1 MTDGQHVLAGIEL
14 LLTSEHQRLTPESK
28 AHLTG
33 LGKHAKA
40 LALPTAEKEKDI
52 RNNPRWSK
60 YERREKLSQLIP
72 DAQSL
77 ASGILNDKAKLD
89 AKLAR
94 LTVTLS
100 EVPPRH
106 SEPTLRQLRGM
117 EIRQTLR
124 SLAET
129 ERVKFYMAAAE
140 ANNVELLDAILQS
153 PEPLIAEEIKT
164 RGVQA
169 WADKT
174 MPQTVQEAAQAREL
188 SEQLGALLTM
198 TNAWIAGLEAK

>member
-52 RNNPRWSK
+52 RNDPRWNK
-60 YERREKLSQLIP
+60 YERREKLSALLP

-106 SEPTLRQLRGM
+106 SEQ
-117 EIRQTLR
+117 
-124 SLAET
+124 LAESNIWVLF
-129 ERVKFYMAAAE
+129 RRNGIWFKV
-140 ANNVELLDAILQS
+140 S
-153 PEPLIAEEIKT
+153 
-164 RGVQA
+164 
-169 WADKT
+169 
-174 MPQTVQEAAQAREL
+174 
-188 SEQLGALLTM
+188 
-198 TNAWIAGLEAK
+198 